1 MAGKRVKES
10 LFLVIVFV
18 ILGVI
23 LLAFPFILPS
33 TALATDIL
41 LMGLFAMG
49 FNFIFGHMGKISFG
63 HAMFFGLGSYTVGFL
78 LIQFNMPPWAH
89 LLSIPIGMLVAGA
102 IAYVVGYVCLKK
114 VGVYWLNPAY
124 FALTTLA
131 FAQMFYYIF
140 FIPLEP
146 WSGGYDGM
154 WGIPTPIIGLG
165 SFTIELSGK
174 NYYYFVLVIFAV
186 CIFLIKKILDSPFGK
201 MLHAIR
207 ENEERALFLGYD
219 AFKFKLYAFILS
231 GLFGGLAGALQT
243 FRLGYCGTED
253 LHWALSGEVIF
264 MALLGGMR
272 IFYGPLLGAFIYLF
286 FKDFIVAYTDE
297 WMLFVAIIVIV
308 IVLFLPEGVGAPVGK
323 LISRR
328 LKWKYREL

>member
-1 MAGKRVKES
+1 MAAKRLKES
-10 LFLVIVFV
+10 PFLVIVLV
-18 ILGVI
+18 ILGAI
-23 LLAFPFILPS
+23 LLAFPFLLPS
-33 TALATDIL
+33 TDLATDIL
-41 LMGLFAMG
+41 IMGLFAMG
-49 FNFIFGHMGKISFG
+49 YNFIFGHMGKISFG

-78 LIQFNMPPWAH
+78 LLHAHMPTWAY
-89 LLSIPIGMLVAGA
+89 LFSIPIGMLVAGG
-102 IAYVVGYVCLKK
+102 IAYVIGYVCLKK

-165 SFTIELSGK
+165 SFTIELSGV
-174 NYYYFVLVIFAV
+174 NYYYFVLVIFAI
-186 CIFLIKKILDSPFGK
+186 CIFLIRKILDSPFGK

-219 AFKFKLYAFILS
+219 AFKFKLFAFILS
-231 GLFGGLAGALQT
+231 GLFGGLAGALHA
-243 FRLGYCGTED
+243 FRLSYCGTED
-253 LHWALSGEVIF
+253 LHWILSGEVIF
-264 MALLGGMR
+264 MPLLGGMR
-272 IFYGPLLGAFIYLF
+272 IFYGPLLGAFILLF
-286 FKDFIVAYTDE
+286 FKDFIVAYTAE
-297 WMLFVAIIVIV
+297 WMLFIAVMVIL
-308 IVLFLPEGVGAPVGK
+308 IVLFLPEGVGAPVEK

-328 LKWKYREL
+328 LK